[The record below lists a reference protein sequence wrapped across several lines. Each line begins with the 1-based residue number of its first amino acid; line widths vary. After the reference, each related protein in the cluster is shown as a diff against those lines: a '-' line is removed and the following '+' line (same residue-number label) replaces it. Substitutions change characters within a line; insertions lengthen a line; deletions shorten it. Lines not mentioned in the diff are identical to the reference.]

1 VLPAF
6 GNGSTNDSTF
16 SQTSDKAKTRS
27 SSHEHKRAE
36 LRKILQQEGSMDD
49 FIKQA
54 LDIVKAQAS
63 VRTMTEEEIASMVI
77 KISQSIKDIST
88 GNFTE
93 SISDEIPS
101 DIDPKKAI
109 REKSIL
115 CLECQKAF
123 KVLTKKHLG
132 THGLTPEEYRA
143 KYGYKKGTPLIAK
156 GLSRDRRKKM
166 QEMQLWKKKT
176 KKI

>member
-1 VLPAF
+1 
-6 GNGSTNDSTF
+6 
-16 SQTSDKAKTRS
+16 
-27 SSHEHKRAE
+27 
-36 LRKILQQEGSMDD
+36 MDE

-63 VRTMTEEEIASMVI
+63 VRTMTEDEIASMVK
-77 KISQSIKDIST
+77 KIATSIMEIS
-88 GNFTE
+88 GSSAGE
-93 SISDEIPS
+93 GIQDETTP

-109 REKSIL
+109 REKSVI

-123 KVLTKKHLG
+123 KVLTKKHLA

-143 KYGYKKGTPLIAK
+143 KYGYKKNMPLIAK

-166 QEMQLWKKKT
+166 QEMQLWKKKA
-176 KKI
+176 KKM